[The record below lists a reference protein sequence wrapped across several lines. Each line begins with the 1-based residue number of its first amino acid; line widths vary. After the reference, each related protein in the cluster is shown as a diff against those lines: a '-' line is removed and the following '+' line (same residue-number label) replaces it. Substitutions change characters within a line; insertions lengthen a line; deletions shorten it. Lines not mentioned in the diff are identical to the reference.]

1 MVLLGIG
8 DDEMPRAFPERSRPY
23 LAFGDYLR
31 TTGRDDAARDAYRR
45 ALDYLKNENPIT
57 GEPFYKVFSYFMS
70 KGLFDEALGVMQQAR
85 ATLPDDAGIHLRSG
99 TAYESLGMKKRAAE
113 EYEKAWILDPEE
125 EEARRRLTA
134 LREGQGR

>member
-1 MVLLGIG
+1 
-8 DDEMPRAFPERSRPY
+8 
-23 LAFGDYLR
+23 
-31 TTGRDDAARDAYRR
+31 
-45 ALDYLKNENPIT
+45 
-57 GEPFYKVFSYFMS
+57 
-70 KGLFDEALGVMQQAR
+70 MQQAG

-113 EYEKAWILDPEE
+113 EYEKASILDPGK